1 MALQLQMGSYDST
14 ELVPCLPEEIGL
26 DCLTRVPYTAYGIA
40 SQVCRRWHELL
51 QSKEFYHHR
60 KKSGHTHKVACL
72 VQALPGAN
80 KSSTERKRG
89 KPPSYGITVF
99 DPVGVGT
106 WERLDPVPKYPDGL
120 PQFCQ
125 LASCEGKLVVMG
137 GWDPVSYNPVT
148 DVFVYDFTTSQWR
161 QGADMPAKRSFF
173 ATGAYEG
180 QVCVAGG
187 HDEYKNA
194 SRSAWVYDLRR
205 DKWDELTQLSQE
217 RDECEGT
224 VIGDEFWVVS
234 GYDTES
240 QGVFEGSADVYAF
253 GLGGWRRVDGVWEPG
268 QCPRSCVGVRRDGKL
283 VSWAESDSAVRVG
296 TCGVMLGARTLVT
309 GSAGQGAPQGL
320 YMVEM
325 EKDEKDKKYG
335 KLVRISVPHEFSGFV
350 RSGCWVEI

>member
-1 MALQLQMGSYDST
+1 MGSN
-14 ELVPCLPEEIGL
+14 
-26 DCLTRVPYTAYGIA
+26 CLTRVTYTGHGIA
-40 SQVCRRWHELL
+40 SRVCRRWHELL

-106 WERLDPVPKYPDGL
+106 WERLDQVPKYPDGL

-137 GWDPVSYNPVT
+137 GWDPARTCRRSARSLRPALMRAKYAWRAGM
-148 DVFVYDFTTSQWR
+148 TT
-161 QGADMPAKRSFF
+161 
-173 ATGAYEG
+173 
-180 QVCVAGG
+180 
-187 HDEYKNA
+187 DEYKNA

-224 VIGDEFWVVS
+224 MIGDEFWVVS

-240 QGVFEGSADVYAF
+240 QGVFEGSADLYAF

-268 QCPRSCVGVRRDGKL
+268 QCPRSCVVLGWMFGNGRR
-283 VSWAESDSAVRVG
+283 R
-296 TCGVMLGARTLVT
+296 R
-309 GSAGQGAPQGL
+309 
-320 YMVEM
+320 
-325 EKDEKDKKYG
+325 
-335 KLVRISVPHEFSGFV
+335 
-350 RSGCWVEI
+350 